1 MRIETLIGS
10 KFGILTIKEHMKNN
24 NYLCTCECGI
34 SVIATTTNLKRGRK
48 KSCGCLRKKKA
59 SERAIQRNTTHKLS
73 YHPLYNRW
81 KQMIKRCHN
90 VKHKRY
96 QDYGGRGI
104 IVCERWHNV
113 ENFINDMNDSYVYGL
128 TLERINNNGNYEPSN
143 CRWATYKEQ
152 NQNQKHC
159 RTCTCT
165 KEYGI

>member
-1 MRIETLIGS
+1 
-10 KFGILTIKEHMKNN
+10 
-24 NYLCTCECGI
+24 
-34 SVIATTTNLKRGRK
+34 
-48 KSCGCLRKKKA
+48 
-59 SERAIQRNTTHKLS
+59 
-73 YHPLYNRW
+73 
-81 KQMIKRCHN
+81 MIKRCHN